1 MLAGL
6 EAAVAKGWVE
16 ETLVPVHGDTAAY
29 HVIWRRSGTAWPIA
43 AEVAATL

>member
-16 ETLVPVHGDTAAY
+16 ETLVPVHGDSAAY
-29 HVIWRRSGTAWPIA
+29 HVIWRRRGTAWPIA